1 MNLDIAI
8 QNTLKRSE
16 MENAMHGVVDNYGGR
31 YQLTSYSS
39 TAKGAEAIFGKKMG
53 TMSSNNLRRPSY
65 SNTKKS
71 EYVGSYEKAIG
82 NDYSLEYDAGKST
95 WTLFQIVPVQKT
107 FGEKVMGFFSRDTSE
122 DTTKKEVVIQRSGT
136 YAAHRF
142 LTLLDYRNDLS
153 SDMKNQVSSC
163 VITYMN
169 KGNLAPVAT
178 ADQAI
183 GRKTQSPTIAYGA
196 ETQTPFGAMTSLTP
210 SMAKTAVGSQ
220 PVSSQSFNTTSVNV
234 SAAGVRQQNGG
245 FGGPSMV
252 PTPITSSQAGMVR
265 DPLGNDPRRHITQ
278 GVRVPRASLSSY
290 RNGRSL

>member
-16 MENAMHGVVDNYGGR
+16 MENAMHGVMDNYGGR

-39 TAKGAEAIFGKKMG
+39 AAKGAEAIFGKPMG
-53 TMSSNNLRRPSY
+53 TMTSNNLRRPSY
-65 SNTKKS
+65 KDSKKS
-71 EYVGSYEKAIG
+71 EYVGSYQKAIG

-107 FGEKVMGFFSRDTSE
+107 FGEKVRGFFSGDRSE

-153 SDMKNQVSSC
+153 TDLKDQVSSC
-163 VITYMN
+163 VITHMN
-169 KGNLAPVAT
+169 SNNAPVAT

-183 GRKTQSPTIAYGA
+183 GRTTDSPTIAYGA
-196 ETQTPFGAMTSLTP
+196 ETQTPFGAMSSLTP

-220 PVSSQSFNTTSVNV
+220 PVSAQSFNTTSVNV
-234 SAAGVRQQNGG
+234 SQAGVRQQSGG
-245 FGGPSMV
+245 LGGNSFV
-252 PTPITSSQAGMVR
+252 PAPLTSSQMGTIR

-278 GVRVPRASLSSY
+278 GVRVPTAALSSY
-290 RNGRSL
+290 SNGRSL